1 MDDLKLFAENEDQ
14 IESLVN
20 TAKFFSKDIEMELGF
35 PKYGV
40 SIMKKEKAVKI
51 EGMNM
56 PDGKTMKNIE
66 EGG

>member
-40 SIMKKEKAVKI
+40 SIMKKEKAV
-51 EGMNM
+51 
-56 PDGKTMKNIE
+56 
-66 EGG
+66 